1 MQVMKLIGIF
11 ILDNI
16 TKKLLLKHEH
26 IVLHIEVVVKMMTIM
41 IIVILMT
48 MITMVITAAMAV
60 ITIIIITLI

>member
-1 MQVMKLIGIF
+1 MIGIF

-48 MITMVITAAMAV
+48 MITMVIKARWR
-60 ITIIIITLI
+60 